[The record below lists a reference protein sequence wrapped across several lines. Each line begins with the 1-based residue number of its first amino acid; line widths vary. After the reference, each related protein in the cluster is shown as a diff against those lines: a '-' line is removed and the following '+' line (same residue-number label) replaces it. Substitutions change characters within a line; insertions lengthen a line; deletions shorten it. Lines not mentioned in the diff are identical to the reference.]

1 MKDFDV
7 FDIGWIHP
15 GQKMCNC
22 FSNEKVYNAKL
33 SKNIFDIFVPDYSP
47 EGTNVTVSARKDMT
61 LLSPFHTNESEQA
74 HTSRL
79 L

>member
-7 FDIGWIHP
+7 FDIGWIHT

-22 FSNEKVYNAKL
+22 FSNKKVYNAKL
-33 SKNIFDIFVPDYSP
+33 SKNIFDVFVPDYSP
-47 EGTNVTVSARKDMT
+47 EGTKVTVSACIDVT

-74 HTSRL
+74 HTSKL